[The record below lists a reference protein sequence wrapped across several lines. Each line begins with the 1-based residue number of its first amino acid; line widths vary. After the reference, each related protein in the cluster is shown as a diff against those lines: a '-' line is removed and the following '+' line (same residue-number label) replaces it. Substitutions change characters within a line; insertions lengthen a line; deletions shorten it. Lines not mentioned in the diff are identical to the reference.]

1 MQDDLLFY
9 NAAIVSEED
18 IPEPYGIYAEFL
30 YLKRDNNE
38 ILCRLALTG
47 IVNTESTKETYKFKR
62 VYTVEFIRDCDTK
75 PEEYIAY
82 NEKEISNQLLEMFGD
97 EYDNDLEFN
106 DELKTIVSKIVNIN

>member
-9 NAAIVSEED
+9 NAAIVSEEN

-62 VYTVEFIRDCDTK
+62 VYTVEFVRDCDFK